1 MVCMSCEEA
10 FEQILEEK
18 MDAGTSEEE
27 EEKETEHSVL
37 TKTLNSFLENLNAKF
52 NMDFF
57 VSTGVAMLMPLLDI
71 CRGGVTEIS
80 EASRLVSNS
89 HIYASTVFR
98 SESRLW
104 LEAIHRRLSGRRRV
118 RNPFFTEITRDIPY
132 EMFRIFVKVIKSVDG
147 FAEPFVSFGQ
157 NRKAKVVSFTTLRPV
172 KQLLSVLSGMN
183 EDEVVK
189 YFKRTLTGRK
199 IGSKVAVLAT
209 EEKDMAFMYRLS
221 KGQLVISFHYGEW
234 NKFGFP
240 QHN

>member
-1 MVCMSCEEA
+1 MSCAEA
-10 FEQILEEK
+10 LEQILEEDQE
-18 MDAGTSEEE
+18 MDVRTSAEEE
-27 EEKETEHSVL
+27 EETERSVL
-37 TKTLNSFLENLNAKF
+37 TKTLNSFVEKLNGEV

-57 VSTGVAMLMPLLDI
+57 VTTGVTMLMPLLDI
-71 CRGGVTEIS
+71 CRGGVTGIS
-80 EASRLVSNS
+80 EASRLLSNS
-89 HIYASTVFR
+89 HIYVSTVFR

-132 EMFRIFVKVIKSVDG
+132 EMFRIFVKVIKSIDG

-157 NRKAKVVSFTTLRPV
+157 NRKVEVVSFTTLRPV

-183 EDEVVK
+183 EGEVVK

-199 IGSKVAVLAT
+199 IGSKVAVLAS

-221 KGQLVISFHYGEW
+221 KGQLVISYHYGEW